1 MKAIDFLVRN
11 TDDRKEEFELE
22 FENPP
27 LEFIRF
33 MINYKTEPV
42 FIEQIVHFIDKN
54 ERMEFGLSIDINNN
68 HYLNR
73 EGDEVLSF
81 SSMGEIM
88 NNFEMES
95 IWAEKKLLFIGG
107 TFISQLY
114 VGYGKQNSDHVY
126 IDTNYEDNYIQIARS
141 IFDFFNDL
149 NLIFNPVLN
158 SIELKVE
165 QSKDENNLWLYSDS
179 SKV

>member
-1 MKAIDFLVRN
+1 LD
-11 TDDRKEEFELE
+11 TCD
-22 FENPP
+22 
-27 LEFIRF
+27 
-33 MINYKTEPV
+33 
-42 FIEQIVHFIDKN
+42 
-54 ERMEFGLSIDINNN
+54 NN

-73 EGDEVLSF
+73 EGDKVLSF